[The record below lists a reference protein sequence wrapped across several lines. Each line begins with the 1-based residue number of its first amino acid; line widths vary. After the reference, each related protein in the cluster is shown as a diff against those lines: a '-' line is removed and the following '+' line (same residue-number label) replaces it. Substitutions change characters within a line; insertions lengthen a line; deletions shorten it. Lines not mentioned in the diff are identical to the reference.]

1 MPGNMSTT
9 STAIPAPRR
18 ERDSSEEIYE
28 KIYVAIQEHRLLPG
42 TKLAVERLAEIFK
55 VSRPRIREVLTR
67 FAYEQIV
74 ELIPNKGAFVARPT
88 IEQARDVFEAR
99 RVIEPAIMRRLAQRA
114 TPDVVDALLAHVDQE
129 MGARTRGDK
138 RAVIRL
144 SGEFH
149 NLCADLAGNTTLART
164 QRELSTLT
172 CLIIPVYD
180 APPAESCR
188 ADEHALIVEAIKS
201 KDAERAAQL
210 MLHHLDHIEKSVNLN
225 QEPEEVNLEDIFGA
239 S

>member
-1 MPGNMSTT
+1 MSVP

-18 ERDSSEEIYE
+18 ERDSNDEIYE

-42 TKLAVERLAEIFK
+42 SKLPEERLADIFK

-74 ELIPNKGAFVARPT
+74 ELIPNKGAFVAKPT

-99 RVIEPAIMRRLAQRA
+99 RVIEPAVMRRLAKREV
-114 TPDVVDALLAHVDQE
+114 PDVIDALVAHVDE
-129 MGARTRGDK
+129 ERAARSRGDK

-149 NLCADLAGNTTLART
+149 NLCADLAGNATLART

-172 CLIIPVYD
+172 CLIILVYD
-180 APPAESCR
+180 APPAQSCR
-188 ADEHALIVEAIKS
+188 VDEHSMIVEAVKAH
-201 KDAERAAQL
+201 DAERAAHL
-210 MLHHLDHIEKSVNLN
+210 MLSHLDHIERSINLD
-225 QEPEEVNLEDIFGA
+225 PGPDEVDLEDIFGSA
-239 S
+239 